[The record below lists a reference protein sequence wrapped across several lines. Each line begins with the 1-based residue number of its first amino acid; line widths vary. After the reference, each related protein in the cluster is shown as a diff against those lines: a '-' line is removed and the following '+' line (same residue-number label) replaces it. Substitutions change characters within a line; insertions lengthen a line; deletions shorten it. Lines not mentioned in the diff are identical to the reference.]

1 MNKPIPFGKYYLLER
16 INVGG
21 MAEVFKAKA
30 FGVEGFE
37 RLIAV
42 KRILPNI
49 AEDEE
54 FITMFIDEAKIA
66 GQLQHA
72 NVAQIFDLGKV
83 DDSYFIA
90 MEYVHGKDLR
100 AIFDHLRKLDMTMP
114 IPHLCYTLMQVCEG
128 LDFAHNKKDVS
139 GRALNLVHRDVSPQN
154 ILIGYEGEVK
164 LVDFGIAKAAGKA
177 SKTQAGILKG
187 KFGYMSPEQV
197 RGLPVDRRSDI
208 FSAGICLYEML
219 TGERLFIGESDFSTL
234 EKVRNVE
241 ITPPTRFNKKIPAEL
256 ERIVLKALAKEPE
269 DRYQNAID
277 LHDDLQ
283 AFLYSVG
290 ELCSR
295 KDLAGWMKRSYAA
308 EIEEDIANLEQYRQL
323 SSPMTNDQEV
333 QGSRGSSGAKSKG
346 RGGGLE
352 WDDEELETQIFDKA
366 PGMDELQLESD
377 EELTSADIFVGEGA
391 GQQRSEAP
399 THESFPKGAPKAA
412 PGFFEADDQTV
423 AQSPSELLLAE
434 LENGGGATTEVQPAY
449 QQAAL
454 VNGLPSPNGSYGSNG
469 RGLPPPS
476 GSLGA
481 DIFSSVGPLPN
492 TGNAPLAQNVWGPSA
507 AQPRASTTL
516 PFGMPAPAQGQ
527 APTGYQAPASYQA
540 PPPRAALSHLG
551 PQPKKGG
558 LPITWIVVAL
568 LVVGAGVF
576 AVSQMN
582 RAGQLALQIS
592 PEDAEV
598 LIDDQP
604 IKGTFPQ
611 TIERNPGDYI
621 VSVSAPG
628 YDKVVK
634 NIEVKAGTKEV
645 VELKLRASPDTGFEL
660 TSEPPDR
667 PVWLDGKPLTAGE
680 DGSGPQIRTNFK
692 ADRVAPGKHVLE
704 IKDNPDFK
712 DWRYEFVQEPG
723 RILKVQATLEPK
735 EGGKPAEGNR
745 PKPAAAPAP
754 APVAA
759 APKPAPAPVA
769 APEPAAEPEAKPE
782 PVKPKPA
789 PVAAAPRPVAAP
801 KPAPAPAPAPV
812 AAKPKPAAGGETC
825 LITVGA
831 KPWAKVFIDGE
842 DTGKITPLVGH
853 QVPCGKHKLKFVNP
867 DLQIEKT
874 EVITVKADQPFK
886 KVFALV
892 DAQE

>member
-42 KRILPNI
+42 KRILPHI

-114 IPHLCYTLMQVCEG
+114 ISQLAYTLMQVCEG
-128 LDFAHNKKDVS
+128 LDFAHNKKDQG
-139 GRALNLVHRDVSPQN
+139 GRAMNLVHRDVSPQN

-208 FSAGICLYEML
+208 FSVGICLYEML
-219 TGERLFIGESDFSTL
+219 TGERLFVGESDFSTL

-256 ERIVLKALAKEPE
+256 ERIVLKGLAKEPE

-323 SSPMTNDQEV
+323 SSPMTDEQE
-333 QGSRGSSGAKSKG
+333 AKSKAQNG
-346 RGGGLE
+346 ARAKSRGPGLS

-366 PGMDELQLESD
+366 PALDDEDLFSAD
-377 EELTSADIFVGEGA
+377 EDDELTSSDIFVGD
-391 GQQRSEAP
+391 GQGRSEAP
-399 THESFPKGAPKAA
+399 THETYPIAPSAPRAA
-412 PGFFEADDQTV
+412 PGFFENEEHTV
-423 AQSPSELLLAE
+423 AQAPSELLLAE
-434 LENGGGATTEVQPAY
+434 IEASAGVATDVQPAY
-449 QQAAL
+449 QQSAL
-454 VNGLPSPNGSYGSNG
+454 VNSLPAPNGSYGSASAYG

-476 GSLGA
+476 GSIGPE
-481 DIFSSVGPLPN
+481 IFSSVGPLPQAGAN
-492 TGNAPLAQNVWGPSA
+492 PLARGAWSPNVTLPYSSPA
-507 AQPRASTTL
+507 ISSPIPRAT
-516 PFGMPAPAQGQ
+516 
-527 APTGYQAPASYQA
+527 
-540 PPPRAALSHLG
+540 LSHLR
-551 PQPKKGG
+551 PKPRKP
-558 LPITWIVVAL
+558 LPLMWIAVGF
-568 LVVGAGVF
+568 LVVCAAVYGAT
-576 AVSQMN
+576 QIN
-582 RAGQLALQIS
+582 RAGQLTLHVI
-592 PEDAEV
+592 PDDAEV
-598 LIDDQP
+598 LIDDRAV
-604 IKGTFPQ
+604 KGGFPQ
-611 TIERNPGDYI
+611 SVERDPGDYI
-621 VSVSAPG
+621 VSASAPG
-628 YDKVVK
+628 YDKLVK
-634 NIEVKAGTKEV
+634 NVEVKAGAKEQ
-645 VELKLRASPDTGFEL
+645 VELKLNPSADNGFEL
-660 TSEPPDR
+660 TSEPQDR
-667 PVWLDGKPLTAGE
+667 AVWLDGKPLTVGE
-680 DGSGPQIRTNFK
+680 DGSGAQIRTPFK

-704 IKDNPDFK
+704 IKDTLDFK

-723 RILKVQATLEPK
+723 RILKLQATLEAK
-735 EGGKPAEGNR
+735 DAAKPVPASEAPRPTRGAPVAAAPVVPTARPAVPEPAVAVAPAPEPVKPN
-745 PKPAAAPAP
+745 PKPFVQAPRPVPLAPPPAPPPAVVRPVPAPKPTVVAAAPAP
-754 APVAA
+754 APA
-759 APKPAPAPVA
+759 
-769 APEPAAEPEAKPE
+769 
-782 PVKPKPA
+782 
-789 PVAAAPRPVAAP
+789 
-801 KPAPAPAPAPV
+801 
-812 AAKPKPAAGGETC
+812 AAKPRPGEMC
-825 LITVGA
+825 VMTVGA

-853 QVPCGKHKLKFVNP
+853 QVSCGRHKVRFVNAE
-867 DLQIEKT
+867 LQIEKT
-874 EVITVKADQPFK
+874 EVIILKADQPFK
-886 KVFALV
+886 KVFTLV